1 MSYVTYTTYK
11 MAVEKFDVVII
22 GSGPGGY
29 VAAIRAAQLGL
40 KTAIVEKDKELGG
53 TCLNVGCIPSKALL
67 TSSDHYV
74 FAKKEAAKHGIVLEN
89 VGLDLGKMLARKDKV
104 VKTMNGGVKALM
116 KGNKITTFQ
125 GLGTITAPG
134 RITVKPAEGD
144 SQEIEATNIVVAT
157 GSVPV
162 ELANMKFDGNI
173 IVSSTEALTF
183 EKAPEKLVV
192 IGGGAIGLELGSVWS
207 RLGSEV
213 IVLEFLP
220 RIALGFDL
228 ELANMLQKSLTA
240 QGMAFHLETK
250 VSSVKVENGR
260 AVATATKGEEAL
272 TFEADKVLVSV
283 GRRAF
288 AKGVFAESVKVAMD
302 DRGRVKVD
310 EHFKTNVEGVY
321 AIGDVIAG
329 PMLAHKAEE
338 EGIACVE
345 MIAGKAGHVNYEVI
359 PGIIYTNPELA
370 GVGLTEDLAKEE
382 GMDVRIGK
390 FPFRANGRAVANEDY
405 EGIVKFVADAKSDR
419 ILGAH
424 ILSHAASELIA
435 ETVAV
440 MEFGG
445 SSEDLG
451 RTVHAHPTLSEA
463 VKEAALN
470 VEKRA
475 LHIGNR

>member
-1 MSYVTYTTYK
+1 M
-11 MAVEKFDVVII
+11 EKFDVVII

-29 VAAIRAAQLGL
+29 VAAIRSAQLGL
-40 KTAIVEKDKELGG
+40 KTAIIEKDPELGG

-67 TSSDHYV
+67 TSSDHFV

-104 VKTMNGGVKALM
+104 VKTLTGGVRALM
-116 KGNKITTFQ
+116 KGNKVTTFH
-125 GLGTITAPG
+125 GTGKITAPG
-134 RITVKPAEGD
+134 RVTVTPDEGD
-144 SQEIEATNIVVAT
+144 AQEIESSHIVIAT
-157 GSVPV
+157 GSVPI
-162 ELANMKFDGNI
+162 ELPGMPFDGKT
-173 IVSSTEALTF
+173 VVTSTEALCF
-183 EKAPEKLVV
+183 EKAPARLLV
-192 IGGGAIGLELGSVWS
+192 IGAGAIGLELGSVWN

-213 IVLEFLP
+213 TVLEFLP

-228 ELANMLQKSLTA
+228 ELANLLQRALTA
-240 QGMAFHLETK
+240 QGMKFHLETK
-250 VSSVKVENGR
+250 VSSVKTKDGG
-260 AVATATKGEEAL
+260 AVATAKKGDEEL
-272 TFEADKVLVSV
+272 KFEADKVLVSV
-283 GRRAF
+283 GRRAY
-288 AKGVFAESVKVAMD
+288 ANGVVDKKIGVEMD
-302 DRGRVKVD
+302 ERGRVKVD
-310 EHFKTNVEGVY
+310 SHFRTNVEGIY

-345 MIAGKAGHVNYEVI
+345 TIAGKAGHVNYDVI

-370 GVGLTEDLAKEE
+370 GAGLTEDGAKEK
-382 GMDVRIGK
+382 GMNVRVGK
-390 FPFRANGRAVANEDY
+390 FPFRANGRALANEDY
-405 EGIVKFVADAKSDR
+405 EGVVKFVADADTDR

-463 VKEAALN
+463 VKEAALA

-475 LHIGNR
+475 IHIGNR

>member
-1 MSYVTYTTYK
+1 MSD
-11 MAVEKFDVVII
+11 KFDVVII

-53 TCLNVGCIPSKALL
+53 TCLNIGCIPSKALL
-67 TSSDHYV
+67 TSSDHYI
-74 FAKKEAAKHGIVLEN
+74 FAKKEAAKHGIVLDN
-89 VGLDLGKMLARKDKV
+89 VGLDLAKMLARKDKV

-125 GLGTITAPG
+125 GLGTVTAPG
-134 RITVKPAEGD
+134 RVAIKPDEED
-144 SQEIEATNIVVAT
+144 SQEIEAAHIIIAT

-162 ELANMKFDGNI
+162 ELANMKFDGDV

-228 ELANMLQKSLTA
+228 ELANLLQRALTA

-250 VSSVKVENGR
+250 VGSVKVEKGR
-260 AVATATKGEEAL
+260 AVATATKGGEEL
-272 TFEADKVLVSV
+272 KFEADKVLVSV

-288 AKGVFAESVKVAMD
+288 AKGVFGEKLGVALD

-310 EHFKTNVEGVY
+310 EHFRTNVEGVY

-345 MIAGKAGHVNYEVI
+345 MIAGKGGHVNYDVI

-370 GVGLTEDLAKEE
+370 GVGVTEDFAKEK
-382 GMDVRIGK
+382 GMKVRIGK
-390 FPFRANGRAVANEDY
+390 FPFRANGRAVANEDV
-405 EGIVKFVADAKSDR
+405 EGVVKFVADAETDR

-424 ILSHAASELIA
+424 ILAHAASELIA

-463 VKEAALN
+463 VKEAALA

>member
-1 MSYVTYTTYK
+1 MD
-11 MAVEKFDVVII
+11 KFDVVII

-53 TCLNVGCIPSKALL
+53 TCLNIGCIPSKALL

-74 FAKKEAAKHGIVLEN
+74 FAKKEATKHGIILEN
-89 VGLDLGKMLARKDKV
+89 VGLDLAKMLARKDKV

-125 GLGTITAPG
+125 GLGTVTTPG
-134 RITVKPAEGD
+134 RVAIRPDEGD
-144 SQEIEATNIVVAT
+144 SQEIEAAHIVIAT

-162 ELANMKFDGNI
+162 ELTNMKFDGEV

-183 EKAPEKLVV
+183 EKAPEKLLV

-213 IVLEFLP
+213 VVLEFLP

-228 ELANMLQKSLTA
+228 ELSNLLQRSLAA
-240 QGMAFHLETK
+240 QGMVFHLETK
-250 VSSVKVENGR
+250 VGSVKVEKGR
-260 AVATATKGEEAL
+260 AVATATKGGEEL
-272 TFEADKVLVSV
+272 KFEADKVLVSV

-288 AKGVFAESVKVAMD
+288 AKGVFGEKLGVAID

-310 EHFKTNVEGVY
+310 EHFRTNVAGIY

-345 MIAGKAGHVNYEVI
+345 MIAGKAGHVNYDVI

-370 GVGLTEDLAKEE
+370 GVGVTEDFAKEK
-382 GMDVRIGK
+382 GMNVRIGK
-390 FPFRANGRAVANEDY
+390 FPFRANGRAVASEDV
-405 EGIVKFVADAKSDR
+405 EGVVKFVADAETDR

-424 ILSHAASELIA
+424 ILAHAASELIA

-463 VKEAALN
+463 VKEAALA

>member
-1 MSYVTYTTYK
+1 MD
-11 MAVEKFDVVII
+11 KFDVIII

-40 KTAIVEKDKELGG
+40 KTAIIEKDPELGG

-67 TSSDHYV
+67 ASSDHFV
-74 FAKKEAAKHGIVLEN
+74 FAKKEAAQHGIVLDK
-89 VGLDLGKMLARKDKV
+89 VSLDLATMLGRKDKV
-104 VKTMNGGVKALM
+104 VKTLTGGVRALM
-116 KGNKITTFQ
+116 KGNKVTTFA

-134 RITVKPAEGD
+134 TVSVQPNEGAAT
-144 SQEIEATNIVVAT
+144 EIAADHIVIAT

-162 ELANMKFDGNI
+162 NLPSMPFDGDI
-173 IVSSTEALTF
+173 IVSSTEALCF
-183 EKAPEKLVV
+183 EKPPEKFLV
-192 IGGGAIGLELGSVWS
+192 IGAGAIGLELGSVWN

-213 IVLEFLP
+213 TIVEFLP
-220 RIALGFDL
+220 RIAVGFDL
-228 ELANMLQKSLTA
+228 EVANLLQRALTA
-240 QGMAFHLETK
+240 QGIKFHLETK
-250 VSSVKVENGR
+250 VGSVKVANGR
-260 AVATATKGEEAL
+260 AIATATKGSEEIN
-272 TFEADKVLVSV
+272 FEADKVLVSV

-288 AKGVFAESVKVAMD
+288 AEGVGADKIGVALD

-310 EHFKTNVEGVY
+310 AKFQTNIPGIY

-345 MIAGKAGHVNYEVI
+345 MIAGKAGHVNYDVI

-370 GVGLTEDLAKEE
+370 GVGITEDFAKEK
-382 GMDVRIGK
+382 GLKVRVGK
-390 FPFRANGRAVANEDY
+390 FPFRANGRALANADV
-405 EGIVKFVADAKSDR
+405 EGVVKFIADADTDR
-419 ILGAH
+419 ILGAS

-435 ETVAV
+435 EIVAV

-463 VKEAALN
+463 VKEAALA
-470 VEKRA
+470 VDKHA
-475 LHIGNR
+475 IHIGNR